1 MNTNA
6 ATNAA
11 RLVSEGRAT
20 SKATPTSPAST
31 SAKRVIIPIATERNP
46 RKRRFRFMYIRARRT
61 TSSIRRRDQ
70 YAMNDTNAITPRK
83 AVNPKAVQ
91 NAGPNDISLV
101 LHQPRGG
108 NKLGPRL
115 SRVHSGDENAPC
127 STMVDRSLRPA
138 H

>member
-11 RLVSEGRAT
+11 RLVSEGRVT
-20 SKATPTSPAST
+20 SKAVLTSPAST
-31 SAKRVIIPIATERNP
+31 SAKSVIIPIATDRNP

-91 NAGPNDISLV
+91 NAGPSDMSLALHHRRGGISLTPGYHV
-101 LHQPRGG
+101 RTG
-108 NKLGPRL
+108 LGKGPW
-115 SRVHSGDENAPC
+115 N
-127 STMVDRSLRPA
+127 
-138 H
+138 